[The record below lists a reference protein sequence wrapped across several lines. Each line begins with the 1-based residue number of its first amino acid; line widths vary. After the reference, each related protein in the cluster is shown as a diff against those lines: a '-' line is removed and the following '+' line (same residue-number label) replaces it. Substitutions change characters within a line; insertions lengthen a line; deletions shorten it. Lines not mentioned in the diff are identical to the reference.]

1 MNQVLYMVVLP
12 SLTLIRKARFSQDMG
27 MKWSKEQVK
36 RMVRGVFNDL
46 KANNI
51 VTFKSPEDLVVTK
64 AINYV
69 IADQNKDK
77 EIDKQAWKMVEE
89 LESQA
94 SDPIDRHK
102 LFQMIRKKLMV
113 EKNRPETLK
122 TKAGVIE
129 ELPIHFAHLV
139 IDTVW
144 KDDLVDYTDDTRALK
159 VAKQSVAKFLKE
171 VDVLNDQVRHKIQSI
186 KRTIIEGSD
195 EWKAL
200 YDRFYK
206 EELHRRGLL

>member
-1 MNQVLYMVVLP
+1 MLYRLALLC
-12 SLTLIRKARFSQDMG
+12 LTLARKARFSQDMS

-36 RMVRGVFNDL
+36 RMVKGVFNDL

-51 VTFKSPEDLVVTK
+51 VTFKSPEDLVMTK

-77 EIDKQAWKMVEE
+77 EIDKEARRMVEE

-94 SDPIDRHK
+94 TDPIDRHK
-102 LFQMIRKKLMV
+102 LFQMVRKKLMDR
-113 EKNRPETLK
+113 ENRPDNWR
-122 TKAGVIE
+122 TKGGMIE
-129 ELPIHFAHLV
+129 EMPIHLAHLI
-139 IDTVW
+139 IDAVW
-144 KDDLVDYTDDTRALK
+144 KDDLVDYTDDNRALK
-159 VAKQSVAKFLKE
+159 VAKQSVAKFLNE
-171 VDVLNDQVRHKIQSI
+171 VEILNDQVRHKIQSI
-186 KRTIIEGSD
+186 KRTILEGSD